1 MNTAA
6 VIVAAGLPK
15 YDSVPAAMFKVGT
28 VTCAQ
33 HVIASIQKAGVSAV
47 YLAVDEATKKLEKQL
62 SSSGVFFIR
71 SSGNALECAKQ
82 AIVGLPQHYD
92 RVLLCRADRPLVMPE
107 TVKKLL
113 SSRADI
119 AVLGSKTKES
129 SFCLLSMEAAEAF
142 CADTSGES
150 LFSALE
156 NLGYK
161 KELLEC
167 KDPGLFTTARKAAQS
182 KAHVEAHQDA
192 LTRPIM
198 ELSVSGERMI
208 LEPRL
213 MRLLGLVKDLRSVR
227 DACEM
232 CGISYSIAWNL
243 LNTAE
248 DELGYPLIK
257 RNQGGRSGSGSELTD
272 RGCKILEAYTEF
284 EKAMK
289 LKMQQAYEAC
299 FKNLI

>member
-28 VTCAQ
+28 VTSAQ

-47 YLAVDEATKKLEKQL
+47 YLAVDEATKRLEKRL
-62 SSSGVFFIR
+62 NSTGAFFIR
-71 SSGNALECAKQ
+71 SAGNPLECAKQ
-82 AIVGLPQHYD
+82 AIVGLPRHYD
-92 RVLLCRADRPLVMPE
+92 RVLLCRADRPLIMPE
-107 TVKKLL
+107 TLEQLL
-113 SSRADI
+113 SSGADI
-119 AVLGSKTKES
+119 AVLGSKSRES
-129 SFCLLSMEAAEAF
+129 AFCLLSMEAAEAF
-142 CADTSGES
+142 CADTSGNS
-150 LFSALE
+150 LFSVLE

-161 KELLEC
+161 KAFVES
-167 KDPGLFTTARKAAQS
+167 KDPGLFAAARKAAQS
-182 KAHVEAHQDA
+182 KTALEKHQDA
-192 LTRPIM
+192 LTRPQLEI
-198 ELSVSGERMI
+198 SVSGERMV

-213 MRLLGLVKDLRSVR
+213 MRLLTLVNNLRSVR

-243 LNTAE
+243 LNAAE

-272 RGCKILEAYTEF
+272 KGRKILEAYTDF
-284 EKAMK
+284 EKAMND
-289 LKMQQAYEAC
+289 KMQTLYNEY
-299 FKNLI
+299 FKDII